1 MTKRPVFK
9 PTLKGDDLVE
19 TINVEFTWY
28 PGFSKSQ
35 KQKCIRSLHEEA
47 GKANNLK
54 DILEIST
61 KSQKKVGVSAS
72 AFNIEITRKNGLCA
86 SVESFYQG
94 SKVFKNGDGPFDDLY
109 LKSSLDAKTDQ
120 RLRCKG
126 QPRGDLKGFRFQQ
139 EEWEIDEHFYDWLYL
154 NALIQ
159 NEEIAEEI
167 IKYGAFTDIEF
178 NPEKSFNCQAYAAAL
193 FKAATIRGMDLS
205 ETKIPSKFKELF
217 PKEKLIDS
225 QQDLF

>member
-1 MTKRPVFK
+1 MTRNLGDARRKMFGPWCRAGGAQIPVE
-9 PTLKGDDLVE
+9 LL
-19 TINVEFTWY
+19 N
-28 PGFSKSQ
+28 Q
-35 KQKCIRSLHEEA
+35 
-47 GKANNLK
+47 
-54 DILEIST
+54 
-61 KSQKKVGVSAS
+61 
-72 AFNIEITRKNGLCA
+72 
-86 SVESFYQG
+86 
-94 SKVFKNGDGPFDDLY
+94 
-109 LKSSLDAKTDQ
+109 
-120 RLRCKG
+120 
-126 QPRGDLKGFRFQQ
+126 GDLKGFRFQQ

-225 QQDLF
+225 QLDLF